1 MLPGIYLTGNVVAD
15 TLVRPVE
22 GMPRWGTTTYVES
35 ISVHLGGN
43 GAGSAYAV
51 AMMGVPAKLAG
62 AIGDD
67 PPGAF
72 VTGRLRSAGV
82 EISQMRVLDKTATAV
97 TVGLVH
103 SGGERLF
110 FHELGASGLLQL
122 DDIPFSSEVVAGY
135 SFFHY
140 ASIFCL
146 PALRPQASEVLE
158 RARRA
163 GLRTSL
169 DLDWDTSGRWFD
181 DLGPLCPLI
190 EFLFL
195 NAQEAQMLC
204 GLEEPEAVGLFFLD
218 RGVQTVVFKMGA
230 KGCAVF
236 TRDDEFRVPAYV
248 VQVVDTTG
256 AGDCFCGG
264 FLAGLCRG
272 FSLRESARLA
282 NAVAAHGVQQM
293 GNTDGV
299 ADYETTRRWM
309 ESVDHSQA

>member
-1 MLPGIYLTGNVVAD
+1 MSPGVYCTGNVVLD

-22 GMPRWGTTTYVES
+22 GMPPWGTTTYVDS

-43 GAGSAYAV
+43 GAGSAYA
-51 AMMGVPAKLAG
+51 AARMGVPAKLAG
-62 AIGDD
+62 AIGND

-72 VTGRLRSAGV
+72 ITERLRSAGV
-82 EISQMRVLDKTATAV
+82 DVSQLRVLDDVASAA
-97 TVGLVH
+97 TVGMVH
-103 SGGERLF
+103 PGGERLF
-110 FHELGASGLLQL
+110 FHDLGACGRFETEHIS
-122 DDIPFSSEVVAGY
+122 FASEVVSGY

-146 PALRPQASEVLE
+146 PRLRTEAHEVLE
-158 RARRA
+158 RARQA

-169 DLDWDTSGRWFD
+169 DVDWDTSGRWLD
-181 DLGPLCPLI
+181 DLGPLCPLL

-195 NAQEAQMLC
+195 NTQEAQMLC

-218 RGVQTVVFKMGA
+218 RGVKNVVLKMGEQ
-230 KGCAVF
+230 GCAVF
-236 TRDDEFRVPAYV
+236 TQSDEFRLPAYP

-272 FSLRESARLA
+272 FSLRESARLG
-282 NAVAAHGVQQM
+282 NAVAAHGIQRV

-299 ADYETTRRWM
+299 EDYETTRRWM
-309 ESVDHSQA
+309 ERFDN

>member
-1 MLPGIYLTGNVVAD
+1 MFPGVYCTGNIVLD

-22 GMPRWGTTTYVES
+22 GMPAWGTTTYVES
-35 ISVHLGGN
+35 ISAHLGGN
-43 GAGSAYAV
+43 GAGSAYAA

-62 AIGDD
+62 AIGND

-72 VTGRLRSAGV
+72 ITERLRSAGV
-82 EISQMRVLDKTATAV
+82 DVSQLRVMDDSATAA
-97 TVGLVH
+97 TVGMVH
-103 SGGERLF
+103 AGGERLF
-110 FHELGASGLLQL
+110 FHDLGACGRLQAA
-122 DDIPFSSEVVAGY
+122 DISFAPEVVNGC

-146 PALRPQASEVLE
+146 PGLRIQAREVLE
-158 RARRA
+158 RARQA

-169 DLDWDTSGRWFD
+169 DVDWDTSGRWLD
-181 DLGPLCPLI
+181 DLGPLCPLLD
-190 EFLFL
+190 FLFL
-195 NAQEAQMLC
+195 NTQEAQMLC

-218 RGVQTVVFKMGA
+218 RGVKTVVLKMGEQ
-230 KGCAVF
+230 GCAVF
-236 TRDDEFRVPAYV
+236 THDDEFRLPAYT
-248 VQVVDTTG
+248 VQAVDTTG

-272 FSLRESARLA
+272 FSLRESARLG
-282 NAVAAHGVQQM
+282 NAVAAHGIQRV

-309 ESVDHSQA
+309 EQFET

>member
-1 MLPGIYLTGNVVAD
+1 MLPGVYCLGNIVVD
-15 TLVRPVE
+15 TLVRPVD
-22 GMPRWGTTTYVES
+22 GMPPWGTTTYVES

-43 GAGSAYAV
+43 GAGSAYA
-51 AMMGVPAKLAG
+51 AARMGVPAKLAG
-62 AIGDD
+62 AIGSD
-67 PPGAF
+67 PPGALI
-72 VTGRLRSAGV
+72 TERLRSAGV
-82 EISQMRVLDKTATAV
+82 DLSPLRVLDDLATAA
-97 TVGLVH
+97 TVGMVH

-110 FHELGASGLLQL
+110 FHDLGASGQLQAE
-122 DDIPFSSEVVAGY
+122 DIPFSSAAVSGC

-140 ASIFCL
+140 SSIFCL
-146 PALRPQASEVLE
+146 ERLRPQAHQVLDA
-158 RARRA
+158 ARQA

-169 DLDWDTSGRWFD
+169 DVDWDTSGRWLD

-195 NAQEAQMLC
+195 NTQEAQMLC

-218 RGVQTVVFKMGA
+218 RGVKTVVLKMGER
-230 KGCAVF
+230 GCTVF
-236 TRDDEFRVPAYV
+236 TGGDEFRMPAYPVPA
-248 VQVVDTTG
+248 VDTTG

-282 NAVAAHGVQQM
+282 SAAAAHAVQRV
-293 GNTDGV
+293 GNTDGL

-309 ESVDHSQA
+309 EKFEL